1 MNNKEQIEQLMKMSE
16 EERENLL
23 NIMDGM
29 NVDTTMLRSVLI
41 AASAIETAEQL
52 SNVTISEHIEETIW
66 NETFGDVAV
75 ESESESESETISC
88 ITCDTEFE
96 YVRKRGAKPRY
107 CGDDCK
113 PTYIN
118 RTRTYTCNE
127 CDEEFVMEGR
137 GKLRLTC
144 EPCALLPKIR
154 VYTCDVC
161 GLVGEQ
167 QGKGSLRKR
176 HVECKLTSVPIVR
189 TYTCDVCGKEGE
201 QHGIGKSRKRCDG
214 CKLVIKKVRTYECME
229 CKNTFE
235 MHGRGKLRMRCLECK
250 PTVAPNTTPK
260 TEEADSTE
268 SDNTELDAEAQ
279 MVLNIMKN
287 LGIGQ

>member
-1 MNNKEQIEQLMKMSE
+1 M
-16 EERENLL
+16 
-23 NIMDGM
+23 
-29 NVDTTMLRSVLI
+29 
-41 AASAIETAEQL
+41 
-52 SNVTISEHIEETIW
+52 
-66 NETFGDVAV
+66 
-75 ESESESESETISC
+75 C
-88 ITCDTEFE
+88 IR
-96 YVRKRGAKPRY
+96 VWLKRGAKPRY
-107 CGDDCK
+107 CVDDCK

-260 TEEADSTE
+260 TEEAGSTE
-268 SDNTELDAEAQ
+268 SGNTELDAEAQ